1 MRLNILV
8 LVAVLGLFVLSG
20 CISSKYETRDTSGIA
35 PTSIST
41 FQLVPGENTICLEDG
56 KPIIRL
62 YSTTICPH
70 CRWVNETFNGVMDEY
85 VKAGKIVAYHWDV
98 DVGNN
103 QYTPAKESS
112 IPKAEVDLFQKINPN
127 LSVPT
132 YVFGCKYW
140 RVGNA
145 YETQDDLDA
154 EAGEFKAVIEK
165 FLVEVAANSSS

>member
-1 MRLNILV
+1 MRLLIVGLLV
-8 LVAVLGLFVLSG
+8 LFVISMG
-20 CISSKYETRDTSGIA
+20 CISSKYETTDTSGIA

-41 FQLVPGENTICLEDG
+41 FNIISNAEICTEDG

-70 CRWVNETFNGVMDEY
+70 CRWINSTFNGVMDEY
-85 VKAGKIVAYHWDV
+85 MTAGKIVAHHWDV
-98 DVGNN
+98 DIGND
-103 QYTPAKESS
+103 QFTPAKESV
-112 IPKAEVDLFQKINPN
+112 IPQAEVDLFKAVNDR

-132 YVFGCKYW
+132 YVFGCKYV

-165 FLVEVAANSSS
+165 LLQEVAVDTNSSS

>member
-1 MRLNILV
+1 MRLLFGVGLI
-8 LVAVLGLFVLSG
+8 ALFVITAG
-20 CISSKYETRDTSGIA
+20 CISSSIEKRDTTQIA

-41 FQLVPGENTICLEDG
+41 FNVVSDAEICTEEG

-62 YSTTICPH
+62 YSTTVCPH
-70 CRWVNETFNGVMDEY
+70 CRWINSTFNGVMDEY
-85 VKAGKIVAYHWDV
+85 LTAGKIVAHHWDV
-98 DVGNN
+98 DMGND
-103 QYTPAKESS
+103 QFTPVKESA
-112 IPKAEVDLFQKINPN
+112 IPQAEVDLFMSVNSR

-132 YVFGCKYW
+132 YLFGCKYV

-165 FLVEVAANSSS
+165 LLTEIAAETNPSS